1 MSKWLAEFR
10 RGWQGISDPPLV
22 LRAGFALVCLLG
34 GTGLRWAVALF
45 RPDSPFSLYLP
56 AVVLASV
63 FGGPRVGAATLFVG
77 GLLGFLLNLFGSAP
91 AGIGLLALFA
101 IYLIIG
107 ALVIW
112 GVAHYRS
119 LLARQRE
126 FSQRLMQE
134 EAYRKLVVNEFQHR
148 LKNKTSTILA
158 VIRQTLHDPEAVT
171 QLERRIGA
179 LSATDDLLA
188 KADENGCDIK
198 ELLLS
203 ELGPYGHVRF
213 MLNGNAVYL
222 PEKLAVSLA
231 MVFHELAT
239 NAAKHGAFSSPGGIL
254 QVSWTVD
261 QNVLRIVWDEAE
273 GPLVTPPNH
282 HGFGTRLLNFALSPF
297 GGTSDLQFL
306 PTGLRCTMSCAI
318 PAD

>member
-10 RGWQGISDPPLV
+10 RGWQGTSDTPLV
-22 LRAGFALVCLLG
+22 LSAGFALVCLLG
-34 GTGLRWAVALF
+34 GTGLRWIVALF

-63 FGGPRVGAATLFVG
+63 FGGPRIGAATLFAG
-77 GLLGFLLNLFGSAP
+77 GLLGYLLNFFGSAP
-91 AGIGLLALFA
+91 AGIGILALFA

-112 GVAHYRS
+112 GVSHYRS

-158 VIRQTLHDPEAVT
+158 VIRQTLHDPEAAA
-171 QLERRIGA
+171 QLEGRINA
-179 LSATDDLLA
+179 LSATDDLLI
-188 KADENGCDIK
+188 KADENGCEIK

-203 ELGPYGHVRF
+203 ELGPYGHVRL
-213 MLNGNAVYL
+213 MLNGNTVHL

-231 MVFHELAT
+231 LVFHELAT
-239 NAAKHGAFSSPGGIL
+239 NAAKHGAFSSPSGSRLTFESG
-254 QVSWTVD
+254 
-261 QNVLRIVWDEAE
+261 R
-273 GPLVTPPNH
+273 
-282 HGFGTRLLNFALSPF
+282 GFPGS
-297 GGTSDLQFL
+297 
-306 PTGLRCTMSCAI
+306 
-318 PAD
+318 